1 MYIMMKSP
9 RVLGINGSPRNN
21 STTDSLLNIALK
33 GAIDSG
39 ATETE
44 VLRLAEYS
52 LPPCEGCVSYHGI
65 CNLQECTRRG
75 GDVVRRILDTLKGA
89 DVLLFATPVY
99 WFGPSGLMKN
109 LIDRMTCLEHKQKI
123 LDGRVGGILCSYEEE
138 GASLTISQLFLTL
151 SDMGLMFPPYAYTY
165 NRGETVSPDT
175 EFYAYQLGKNAVLMS
190 MAFMGKLW
198 WNKTGR

>member
-1 MYIMMKSP
+1 MKETVK
-9 RVLGINGSPRNN
+9 VLGINGSPRNN

-39 ATETE
+39 AKETE
-44 VLRLAEYS
+44 ILRLAEYS
-52 LPPCEGCVSYHGI
+52 LPPCEGCVSYQGV
-65 CNLQECTRRG
+65 CNLEECISNG
-75 GDVVRRILDTLKGA
+75 GADVKRVLSNIQSA

-109 LIDRMTCLEHKQKI
+109 LIDSMTSLEHKQKL

-138 GASLTISQLFLTL
+138 GASMTISQLFLTL

-165 NRGETVSPDT
+165 NRGETLSPDT
-175 EFYAYQLGKNAVLMS
+175 EFYAYQLGKNSVLMS
-190 MAFMGKLW
+190 RKLNRIQW
-198 WNKTGR
+198 WGNRENR